1 MSIKK
6 KGKKIENFEVSYL
19 LYPLLFDFFCK
30 TYFRLAIYVISSIPK
45 SMGKIKE
52 YPKEI
57 EGSLEPPSVRSPGDE
72 LVFKIDTMT
81 ESGTPY
87 VL

>member
-30 TYFRLAIYVISSIPK
+30 TYFRLAIYVTSSIPK
-45 SMGKIKE
+45 S
-52 YPKEI
+52 
-57 EGSLEPPSVRSPGDE
+57 L
-72 LVFKIDTMT
+72 L
-81 ESGTPY
+81 
-87 VL
+87 

>member
-30 TYFRLAIYVISSIPK
+30 TYFRLAIYVTSSIPK

-57 EGSLEPPSVRSPGDE
+57 HERDMGHLDIDAIK
-72 LVFKIDTMT
+72 LTHTIKINI
-81 ESGTPY
+81 
-87 VL
+87 